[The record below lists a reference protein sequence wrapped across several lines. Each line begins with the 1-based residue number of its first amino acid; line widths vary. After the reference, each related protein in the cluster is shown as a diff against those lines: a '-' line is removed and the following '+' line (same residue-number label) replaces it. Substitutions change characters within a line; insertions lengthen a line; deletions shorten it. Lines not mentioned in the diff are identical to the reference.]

1 MKNLPNFTLI
11 FCRIFVVAGNS
22 VEALRLQEVGHSDYS
37 PSAVA
42 DKRCSMLERCNCVMA
57 GRVAGDVVLDVLAA
71 NVVLDVLAAVVV
83 DADTGLAVDID
94 FVGVGSGRAVPG
106 GRGFFVLRPQ
116 PQRQLCCRGRFL
128 CN

>member
-22 VEALRLQEVGHSDYS
+22 VEALRLREVGHSDYS

-42 DKRCSMLERCNCVMA
+42 DKRCLMLERCNCEMA
-57 GRVAGDVVLDVLAA
+57 GRVAADVVLDGLAVVLDVL
-71 NVVLDVLAAVVV
+71 AVVV
-83 DADTGLAVDID
+83 DADTVLVADTGLVG
-94 FVGVGSGRAVPG
+94 FLGVGSGRVVLE

-116 PQRQLCCRGRFL
+116 PQRQLCCRGQFH